1 MKLKTLTTML
11 NNEKLNRRL
20 KKIFTYLRDNW
31 GITLYRIAVESK
43 IPHSSL
49 KYMIDGK
56 FEWKLNHL
64 LSIVDFLNRNN
75 VKISL
80 EELLNFD
87 DKTTLSQIMNTD
99 KADFREVI
107 YGDKEGYKTFVKSG
121 ESIIPKA
128 VRPRGIMIE
137 SEELTQEITERI
149 KESPL
154 FKSHRISVGIKIS
167 DKNFD
172 FHQDLNFLN
181 GKKLKD

>member
-1 MKLKTLTTML
+1 ML
-11 NNEKLNRRL
+11 NNEKLVRRI
-20 KKIFTYLRDNW
+20 KKIFIYLRDNW
-31 GITLYRIAVESK
+31 GITTYRIAVESK

-49 KYMIDGK
+49 KYMLDDR

-64 LSIVDFLNRNN
+64 LSFVDFLNRNK

-87 DKTTLSQIMNTD
+87 DKTPLSQIMNTE

-107 YGDKEGYKTFVKSG
+107 YSDKKGYKTFIKSG
-121 ESIIPKA
+121 ESIIPK
-128 VRPRGIMIE
+128 VIKPRDFITE
-137 SEELTQEITERI
+137 AQELTQEITEHL

-154 FKSHRISVGIKIS
+154 FKNQKISVGLKIS

-172 FHQDLNFLN
+172 FHEKLNFLN

>member
-1 MKLKTLTTML
+1 ML
-11 NNEKLNRRL
+11 NNEKLVRRL
-20 KKIFTYLRDNW
+20 KKIFIYLRDNW
-31 GITLYRIAVESK
+31 GITLYRIAVESQ

-49 KYMIDGK
+49 KYMMDGK

-87 DKTTLSQIMNTD
+87 DKTTLSQIMNTE

-107 YGDKEGYKTFVKSG
+107 YGDKEGYKAFVKSG
-121 ESIIPKA
+121 ESVIPRVVK
-128 VRPRGIMIE
+128 PRGFITE
-137 SEELTQEITERI
+137 AQELTQEITERI

-154 FKSHRISVGIKIS
+154 FKNQRISVGIKIS

>member
-1 MKLKTLTTML
+1 ML
-11 NNEKLNRRL
+11 NNEKLVRRL
-20 KKIFTYLRDNW
+20 KKIFIYLRDNW

-43 IPHSSL
+43 ITHSSL

-87 DKTTLSQIMNTD
+87 DKTTLSQIMNTE

-107 YGDKEGYKTFVKSG
+107 YGDKEGYKAFVKSG
-121 ESIIPKA
+121 ESVIPRVVK
-128 VRPRGIMIE
+128 PRGFITE
-137 SEELTQEITERI
+137 AQELTQEITERI

-154 FKSHRISVGIKIS
+154 FKNQRISVGIKIS

-172 FHQDLNFLN
+172 FHLDLNFLN